1 MQKISFCP
9 TPQRKFFASEQ
20 IRFWSVSARPAAE
33 RRGGQLFFL
42 KIFDKIS
49 LSVVVNILKI
59 SLEILSVYTT
69 KSEPILNEID
79 ARAGREGKG
88 V

>member
-59 SLEILSVYTT
+59 SLEILSEAHPL
-69 KSEPILNEID
+69 S
-79 ARAGREGKG
+79 RAGPSNPD
-88 V
+88 